1 MNRKL
6 LYLLIAAVVLLLAG
20 CPQLTKEEF
29 TITLTH
35 TDGGEVNVTDSLA
48 VLSYP
53 DLKGIWDIEITW
65 SVKDLNGFPSSF
77 VMLIERQTSGEFTGL
92 VGPEGTVPDT
102 PVEGSVEESGD
113 IEFSFMLES
122 PVPTIPDLQFKF
134 TGSMILVKANAIAG
148 SCEVYEGKDLY
159 RQGPFTAE
167 KRHAEIVTASY
178 GESITF
184 TMHPEEGYQVD
195 DVFVDWES
203 VGPVSSYTFDSIDED
218 HFIHVKFR
226 PEQPPELAWQK
237 SFGGSDND
245 WARSVQQTVDG
256 GFIVA
261 GHTESN
267 DGDVSGNRGGRDFW
281 IVKLD
286 GQGNLEWQQC
296 LGGSDDDWASSVRQT
311 TDGGFIVAGS
321 TKSNDRDVSGNN
333 GKTDAWIVKL
343 DSQGILEWQKCLGGS
358 DNDWASSVQQTT
370 DGGFIVAGSTE
381 SDDGDV
387 SGNHGS
393 RDFWIVKLDSEGAI
407 EWQQCLGG
415 SNLDYAQSI
424 ELTNDGGFIVAGST
438 HSDDGNVSG
447 NHGMSDFW
455 IVKLD
460 SEGVLE
466 WQKCFGGSEHDW
478 AHSVQQ
484 TADGGYILAGST
496 ESYDGDVTGNHGGQ
510 DFWIVKLKE
519 DGELEWQR
527 CLGGSSNDT
536 ASAVQQTI
544 DGGYIVSG
552 YTESND
558 GDVSGNRGNSD
569 YWLVKLSSSGDLLW
583 QKCLG
588 GSDHDYSHS
597 LQQTTDGGYIL
608 AGSSRS
614 NDGDVTGN
622 QGDYDFWVVKLE

>member
-1 MNRKL
+1 MK
-6 LYLLIAAVVLLLAG
+6 
-20 CPQLTKEEF
+20 
-29 TITLTH
+29 
-35 TDGGEVNVTDSLA
+35 
-48 VLSYP
+48 
-53 DLKGIWDIEITW
+53 
-65 SVKDLNGFPSSF
+65 
-77 VMLIERQTSGEFTGL
+77 
-92 VGPEGTVPDT
+92 
-102 PVEGSVEESGD
+102 
-113 IEFSFMLES
+113 
-122 PVPTIPDLQFKF
+122 
-134 TGSMILVKANAIAG
+134 
-148 SCEVYEGKDLY
+148 
-159 RQGPFTAE
+159 
-167 KRHAEIVTASY
+167 
-178 GESITF
+178 
-184 TMHPEEGYQVD
+184 
-195 DVFVDWES
+195 
-203 VGPVSSYTFDSIDED
+203 
-218 HFIHVKFR
+218 
-226 PEQPPELAWQK
+226 
-237 SFGGSDND
+237 
-245 WARSVQQTVDG
+245 
-256 GFIVA
+256 
-261 GHTESN
+261 
-267 DGDVSGNRGGRDFW
+267 
-281 IVKLD
+281 
-286 GQGNLEWQQC
+286 
-296 LGGSDDDWASSVRQT
+296 
-311 TDGGFIVAGS
+311 
-321 TKSNDRDVSGNN
+321 
-333 GKTDAWIVKL
+333 
-343 DSQGILEWQKCLGGS
+343 
-358 DNDWASSVQQTT
+358 
-370 DGGFIVAGSTE
+370 
-381 SDDGDV
+381 
-387 SGNHGS
+387 
-393 RDFWIVKLDSEGAI
+393 
-407 EWQQCLGG
+407 
-415 SNLDYAQSI
+415 AQSI

-466 WQKCFGGSEHDW
+466 WQKCLGGSGHDW

-496 ESYDGDVTGNHGGQ
+496 ESNDGDVTGNHGGQ

>member
-6 LYLLIAAVVLLLAG
+6 LYLLIAAFVLLLAG

-92 VGPEGTVPDT
+92 VGSEGTVPDT

-134 TGSMILVKANAIAG
+134 TGLMILVKANAIAG

-296 LGGSDDDWASSVRQT
+296 LGGS
-311 TDGGFIVAGS
+311 
-321 TKSNDRDVSGNN
+321 
-333 GKTDAWIVKL
+333 
-343 DSQGILEWQKCLGGS
+343 
-358 DNDWASSVQQTT
+358 
-370 DGGFIVAGSTE
+370 
-381 SDDGDV
+381 
-387 SGNHGS
+387 
-393 RDFWIVKLDSEGAI
+393 
-407 EWQQCLGG
+407 
-415 SNLDYAQSI
+415 NLDYAQSI

-466 WQKCFGGSEHDW
+466 WQKCLGGSGHDW

-484 TADGGYILAGST
+484 TADGGYVLAGST
-496 ESYDGDVTGNHGGQ
+496 ESNDGDVTGNHGGQ

-536 ASAVQQTI
+536 ASVVQQTI